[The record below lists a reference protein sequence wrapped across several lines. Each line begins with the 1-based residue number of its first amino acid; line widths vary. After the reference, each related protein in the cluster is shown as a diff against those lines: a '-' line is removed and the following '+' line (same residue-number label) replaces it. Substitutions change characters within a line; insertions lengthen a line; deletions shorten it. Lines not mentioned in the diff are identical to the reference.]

1 MEISTALQKTKPATA
16 PSYDNIHMKF
26 LKNLGP
32 KADTCLSKFFSRIM
46 ATHSI
51 PKIWRKAKVIAVEK
65 NGKDP
70 SLAAN
75 YRPIS
80 LLSACY
86 KLLERLALQRI
97 SPTVEGLLSPEQAG
111 EGSNLVR
118 LLPSPLSSKM
128 DSSRT

>member
-1 MEISTALQKTKPATA
+1 
-16 PSYDNIHMKF
+16 
-26 LKNLGP
+26 LK
-32 KADTCLSKFFSRIM
+32 
-46 ATHSI
+46 
-51 PKIWRKAKVIAVEK
+51 K

>member
-1 MEISTALQKTKPATA
+1 MIAAEKP
-16 PSYDNIHMKF
+16 
-26 LKNLGP
+26 
-32 KADTCLSKFFSRIM
+32 
-46 ATHSI
+46 
-51 PKIWRKAKVIAVEK
+51 
-65 NGKDP
+65 GKDP

-80 LLSACY
+80 LLSVCY

-97 SPTVEGLLSPEQAG
+97 SPTVEGLLSPDQAG
-111 EGSNLVR
+111 FRKVEALVIR